1 MTDENIPKTI
11 RREDYLRCATQK
23 ALEILSHNADSVG
36 RGFVL
41 MVEGSLIDGASHGND
56 EATRRPTSP
65 FTFMVRV
72 RGILLG

>member
-1 MTDENIPKTI
+1 MRAGRLLCAVTDENIPKTI

-41 MVEGSLIDGASHGND
+41 MDEG
-56 EATRRPTSP
+56 
-65 FTFMVRV
+65 
-72 RGILLG
+72 